1 MKSMNILKKAGVLL
15 FILTAPIFFQGCPPS
30 NGKGNVCDENDPTYK
45 YVGGRHIC
53 KRECRPGE
61 IGPPGDVCETK
72 TDTGT
77 GELYCDC
84 GVDH

>member
-1 MKSMNILKKAGVLL
+1 MNILIRAGVLL
-15 FILTAPIFFQGCPPS
+15 LVLTTLIFFQGCP
-30 NGKGNVCDENDPTYK
+30 NGKDKNGYVCDEKDPTYK

-84 GVDH
+84 GIDDSE